1 MGDTHQKIVINPK
14 IYQIM
19 KQIQV
24 IGNIGREPE
33 VKRTS
38 DGKEIVTFSVAV
50 SAGENATLWF
60 NVVARNVAKVMQYLT
75 KGRQIFVQGDLTL
88 KLYNGQIDCTIFAD
102 KVQLCGNKT
111 EPTPTPATQPEETV
125 QPVETPP
132 DTF

>member
-1 MGDTHQKIVINPK
+1 
-14 IYQIM
+14 M

-75 KGRQIFVQGDLTL
+75 KGRQIFAQGDLSL

-102 KVQLCGNKT
+102 KVQLCGTK
-111 EPTPTPATQPEETV
+111 QETNAQNTTCEQSQNGDSNTDEV
-125 QPVETPP
+125 Y
-132 DTF
+132 